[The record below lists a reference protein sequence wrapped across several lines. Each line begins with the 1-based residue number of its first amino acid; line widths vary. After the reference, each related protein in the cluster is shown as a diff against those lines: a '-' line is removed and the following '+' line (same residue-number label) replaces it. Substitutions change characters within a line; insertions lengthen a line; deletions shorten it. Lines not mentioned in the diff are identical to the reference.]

1 MKIGTDA
8 NLGRAEDL
16 CFTPLLL
23 RKALIGM
30 FYLQI
35 AFRSVPDM
43 ARDIKRFGFF
53 YKDLV
58 Q

>member
-1 MKIGTDA
+1 MKV
-8 NLGRAEDL
+8 LM
-16 CFTPLLL
+16 
-23 RKALIGM
+23 GM
-30 FYLQI
+30 LYLQI